1 MDIKKLVTMT
11 VEVEMEIELSETFSN
26 LTPDLIEQ
34 INYCGY
40 DISNSDD
47 LYVEAAKLVLNGGSD
62 SAWDV
67 FGLVTPCWN
76 KGRGSIP
83 DESTFFDRRDLYVED
98 FKVEEINAAIAGVK
112 P

>member
-1 MDIKKLVTMT
+1 MGIKKLVTMT

-76 KGRGSIP
+76 KGRRSVP
-83 DESTFFDRRDLYVED
+83 DESTFFDRRELYVED
-98 FKVEEINAAIAGVK
+98 YSVAAIAGGVK
-112 P
+112 

>member
-1 MDIKKLVTMT
+1 MGIKKKVTLT
-11 VEVEMEIELSETFSN
+11 VEVEMEIELSETFNN
-26 LTPDLIEQ
+26 LTPDLIKE

-47 LYVEAAKLVLNGGSD
+47 LYVEAAKLVLNGGQD

-67 FGLVTPCWN
+67 FGLVTACWN
-76 KGRGSIP
+76 KGRESIP
-83 DESTFFDRRDLYVED
+83 NESTFFNRCEIHVDEFSVED
-98 FKVEEINAAIAGVK
+98 IEGK